1 MRRNK
6 LRAEEETFPLAK
18 ISSLASD
25 GLQEYQQLRPIHI
38 KIPHIARSV
47 RWRPPSTSLLKVNF
61 DGAYFAEDNK
71 AGLGIIIRNDVGLAM
86 TQQIPLPASVEM
98 VEVLAA
104 RRALWFAM
112 ELGFDR
118 LVVEGD
124 SEVIINSIKEGNMS
138 HSAFG
143 HILQDITSLCS
154 LFSFVSFQ
162 HIKRQGNGVAH
173 KLARRAI
180 TNPLDVWMES
190 IPPDTNDVYN
200 FDLHFINQ

>member
-1 MRRNK
+1 MAA
-6 LRAEEETFPLAK
+6 L
-18 ISSLASD
+18 
-25 GLQEYQQLRPIHI
+25 
-38 KIPHIARSV
+38 
-47 RWRPPSTSLLKVNF
+47 
-61 DGAYFAEDNK
+61 
-71 AGLGIIIRNDVGLAM
+71 

-112 ELGFDR
+112 ELGFHR
-118 LVVEGD
+118 LVVESD
-124 SEVIINSIKEGNMS
+124 SEVIINSIKDGNLS
-138 HSAFG
+138 HSTFG

-154 LFSFVSFQ
+154 LFSYVSFQ
-162 HIKRQGNGVAH
+162 YIKRQGNCVAH

-190 IPPDTNDVYN
+190 VPPDTNDVYN